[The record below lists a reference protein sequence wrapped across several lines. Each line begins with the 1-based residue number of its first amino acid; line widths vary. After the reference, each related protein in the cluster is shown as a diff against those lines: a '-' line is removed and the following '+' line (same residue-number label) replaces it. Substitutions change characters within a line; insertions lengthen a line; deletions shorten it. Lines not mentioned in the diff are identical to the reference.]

1 MGNTLGRVCYVVVE
15 VLMGGGSSLQQPGGV
30 LCCSQTSHSPS
41 QRLELRAYRDRLQLT
56 SKQLDLLMSSWK
68 VIGPAMEAQGGRL
81 FVDVFQSNKEVAQ
94 VFPLMNQKLNG
105 NLDKK
110 EIYEVLQYHGVKV
123 MSRVSEVLHNLDQLT
138 LCVSLIKQTGAYHRR
153 FNGFKPQY
161 FKYFSDPFLGL
172 VHNCLGKEY
181 NSEMRKVYQSVA
193 DFLIQTLT
201 EGYNGD
207 VLAAALVSS
216 NLSLAVRTKE
226 IRIIVLSMFICPPL
240 HL

>member
-1 MGNTLGRVCYVVVE
+1 MGPGRVCYVVVE
-15 VLMGGGSSLQQPGGV
+15 VRGPDGRRVQPPAARG
-30 LCCSQTSHSPS
+30 CP
-41 QRLELRAYRDRLQLT
+41 
-56 SKQLDLLMSSWK
+56 LLWS
-68 VIGPAMEAQGGRL
+68 
-81 FVDVFQSNKEVAQ
+81 
-94 VFPLMNQKLNG
+94 MNQ
-105 NLDKK
+105 
-110 EIYEVLQYHGVKV
+110 VVWV

-207 VLAAALVSS
+207 VLVAA
-216 NLSLAVRTKE
+216 
-226 IRIIVLSMFICPPL
+226 
-240 HL
+240 

>member
-1 MGNTLGRVCYVVVE
+1 
-15 VLMGGGSSLQQPGGV
+15 
-30 LCCSQTSHSPS
+30 
-41 QRLELRAYRDRLQLT
+41 
-56 SKQLDLLMSSWK
+56 
-68 VIGPAMEAQGGRL
+68 
-81 FVDVFQSNKEVAQ
+81 
-94 VFPLMNQKLNG
+94 
-105 NLDKK
+105 
-110 EIYEVLQYHGVKV
+110 

-161 FKYFSDPFLGL
+161 FKLCYTENVPFHIPPHKMKFQYFSDPFLGL

-207 VLAAALVSS
+207 VLVAA
-216 NLSLAVRTKE
+216 
-226 IRIIVLSMFICPPL
+226 
-240 HL
+240 